1 MKDTMP
7 MNETDFEPGSHG
19 VVLQNLPGITTKAC
33 IEEAET
39 VALKVALD
47 ELFGIYGSGH
57 QFTSKDIRFMHKVW
71 LGDLYVWAGEYR
83 QVDMGNKAISF
94 APAQQVPRLMK
105 SFETGPLHRHTPC
118 TFRSADRVTK
128 ALAEVYIELFLIH
141 PFLRGNARTA
151 RMLVT
156 LMAAQAGLPMLDF
169 RDIAADKSVRYNS
182 ALESGLNGDF
192 SPMEELFGLILQR
205 SMRGRAYR

>member
-1 MKDTMP
+1 MKDFDP
-7 MNETDFEPGSHG
+7 ASHG
-19 VVLQNLPGITTKAC
+19 SVLQNLPGITTKVC

-39 VALKVALD
+39 AALKVALD

-57 QFTSKDIRFMHKVW
+57 KFTAEDIRFMHKAW
-71 LGDLYVWAGEYR
+71 LGDLYAWAGEYR
-83 QVDMGNKAISF
+83 QVDMSREALSF

-105 SFETGPLHRHTPC
+105 TFEAGPLHRHTPC

-128 ALAEVYIELFLIH
+128 ALAEVYIELFIIH
-141 PFLRGNARTA
+141 PFLSGNARTA

-156 LMAAQAGLPMLDF
+156 LMAAQAGLPLLDF
-169 RDIAADKSVRYNS
+169 RDIAADKAVRYNS

-205 SMRGRAYR
+205 SMKAIAG